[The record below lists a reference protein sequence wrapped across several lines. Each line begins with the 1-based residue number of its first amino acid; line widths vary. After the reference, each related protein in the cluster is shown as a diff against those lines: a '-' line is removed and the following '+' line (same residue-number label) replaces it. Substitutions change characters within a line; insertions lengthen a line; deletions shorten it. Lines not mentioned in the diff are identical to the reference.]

1 MRRADAPPP
10 GWYPDP
16 TGCTRLRWWDG
27 LDWTDHR
34 RPPPPAGL
42 TRVAEEVHESF
53 REHPDTSRDPPLK
66 TRARQATQ
74 GRDDAAELMAEVRQA
89 ARDEVDRAVDRLSH
103 QARDATRRLEP
114 LINQYGDR
122 LLRWLRTIGIV
133 IVALVVLWLV
143 LQAFTQA
150 SLMDWL
156 GERIDNL
163 TGGWSGAPAARP
175 GGG

>member
-16 TGCTRLRWWDG
+16 TGRTRLRWWDG

-34 RPPPPAGL
+34 RPPPPTGL
-42 TRVAEEVHESF
+42 QEIAEGV
-53 REHPDTSRDPPLK
+53 RERSEGHPDRASDPPLK
-66 TRARQATQ
+66 TRVRQSAPS
-74 GRDDAAELMAEVRQA
+74 RDDTAELMAEVRQA
-89 ARDEVDRAVDRLSH
+89 ARDEVDRATERLAN

-122 LLRWLRTIGIV
+122 LLRWLRILGIV
-133 IVALVVLWLV
+133 VVALIVLWLA

-163 TGGWSGAPAARP
+163 TSGWTRVPIP
-175 GGG
+175 GPPT